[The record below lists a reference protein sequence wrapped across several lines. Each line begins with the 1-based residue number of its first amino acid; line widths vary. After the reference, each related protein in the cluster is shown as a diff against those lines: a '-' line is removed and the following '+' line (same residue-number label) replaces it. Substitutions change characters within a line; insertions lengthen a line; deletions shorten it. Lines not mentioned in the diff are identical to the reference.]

1 MRVFIS
7 HSSKDKP
14 AVEPLVLALRERS
27 FDPWFDKWEISP
39 GDDIV
44 ASINAGLDEAG
55 AGIIAFSRAL
65 TGKPLG
71 RGRGQLSHLCPDPGR
86 ENSDTGDGE

>member
-14 AVEPLVLALRERS
+14 QVEALAIGLRERGI
-27 FDPWFDKWEISP
+27 DPWFDKWEILA

-44 ASINAGLDEAG
+44 AKINARLDEAD
-55 AGIIAFSRAL
+55 AGIIVFSKHS
-65 TGKPLG
+65 T
-71 RGRGQLSHLCPDPGR
+71 
-86 ENSDTGDGE
+86 